1 MAAPW
6 FFGIVYGGQTT
17 RGVKSVRRR
26 KDSLAGYVY
35 MAPALLMVSVFLT
48 LPMIYNTYLSFFK
61 WDGLKP
67 MKFIGLD
74 NYLKF
79 FRDLNFTSSLTNTL
93 IWVAFTLFFVVTS
106 ALLVAVFIKNIP
118 GENLLKTIFFLPLA
132 ISFVSTGS
140 IWIYMYGSEYGVI
153 NDFLSLL
160 GVEAKTAWL
169 YEVPLNTMSMLI
181 ASLWQ
186 GLGTSMVL
194 YLMGL
199 TQLPKEPIEASAID
213 GASAWQVFTHITFPM
228 LKPTHTI
235 VIGMAIVNSFKTFD
249 LIYVMTN
256 GGPARTSET
265 LAVTMYMETFSKT
278 KLGYGAAIAVFL
290 SLIILPI
297 AAVYIRK
304 MIYAD
309 AIDYK

>member
-1 MAAPW
+1 ML
-6 FFGIVYGGQTT
+6 
-17 RGVKSVRRR
+17 RRND
-26 KDSLAGYVY
+26 KIAGYVY
-35 MAPALLMVSVFLT
+35 MLPALLMVTCLLT
-48 LPMIYNTYLSFFK
+48 LPMIYNVYLSFFK

-67 MKFIGLD
+67 KKYIGFN

-79 FRDLNFTSSLTNTL
+79 IKDPIFLKSFANT
-93 IWVAFTLFFVVTS
+93 IVWVAFTILVVVTS
-106 ALLVAVFIKNIP
+106 ALLLAVFIKNVP
-118 GENLLKTIFFLPLA
+118 GEGFFKSVFFLPLA

-153 NDFLSLL
+153 NDLL
-160 GVEAKTAWL
+160 MILGAREKTSWL
-169 YEVPLNTMSMLI
+169 YEVPLNTISMLV

-186 GLGTSMVL
+186 GLGSSLVL

-199 TQLPKEPIEASAID
+199 TQLPKEPLEAAAID
-213 GASAWQVFTHITFPM
+213 GANSWQTFTRITFPM

-235 VIGMAIVNSFKTFD
+235 VMGMAIVNSFKTFD

-265 LAVTMYMETFSKT
+265 LAVTMYMETFSKQ
-278 KLGYGAAIAVFL
+278 KMGYGAAISVFL

-297 AAVYIRK
+297 ATVYIRR
-304 MIYAD
+304 MIYTD
-309 AIDYK
+309 AYSNK

>member
-1 MAAPW
+1 M
-6 FFGIVYGGQTT
+6 
-17 RGVKSVRRR
+17 RRR
-26 KDSLAGYVY
+26 KDMIAGYVY
-35 MAPALLMVSVFLT
+35 MAPALIMVTGLLT
-48 LPMIYNTYLSFFK
+48 LPMIYNVYLSFFK

-67 MKFIGLD
+67 KKFIGFN

-79 FRDLNFTSSLTNTL
+79 INDLNFIKSFSNTL
-93 IWVAFTLFFVVTS
+93 IWVAFTLLIVVTS
-106 ALLVAVFIKNIP
+106 ALLLAVFIKDVP
-118 GENLLKTIFFLPLA
+118 GEGFFKSVFFLPLA

-153 NDFLSLL
+153 NDLLALL
-160 GVEAKTAWL
+160 GNGKKVSWL
-169 YEVPLNTMSMLI
+169 YEVPLNTVSMLV

-186 GLGTSMVL
+186 GLGSSLVL

-199 TQLPKEPIEASAID
+199 TQLPKEPIEAAAID
-213 GASAWQVFTHITFPM
+213 GANAWQIFAHVTFPM

-235 VIGMAIVNSFKTFD
+235 VMGMAIVNSFKTFD

-265 LAVTMYMETFSKT
+265 LAVTMYMETFSKQ
-278 KLGYGAAIAVFL
+278 KMGYGAAISVFL

-297 AAVYIRK
+297 ATVYIRQ
-304 MIYAD
+304 MIYTD
-309 AIDYK
+309 TLSYK